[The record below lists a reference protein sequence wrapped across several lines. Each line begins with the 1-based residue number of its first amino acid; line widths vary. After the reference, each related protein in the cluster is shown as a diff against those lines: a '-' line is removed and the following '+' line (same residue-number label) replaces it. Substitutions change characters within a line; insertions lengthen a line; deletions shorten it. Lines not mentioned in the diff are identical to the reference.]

1 MKLVK
6 LIIMGILSFFLSL
19 IGKGQN
25 LDANYVLQDLTSEQT
40 KHIKD
45 KLKEAEILI
54 MKYNGQLSQNK
65 YDSKNLDKVFL
76 DWSNSKEPSKESA
89 EYVVEALG
97 AAFGQDIVNS
107 LNYEW
112 QLLTDKYGTDITVI
126 HKIYNVNGFP
136 FSSAQ
141 KAYEQKRVGSFE
153 EIKKILK
160 ENIEDAKKTGEVK
173 ERK

>member
-1 MKLVK
+1 
-6 LIIMGILSFFLSL
+6 MGIFSFLLSL

-25 LDANYVLQDLTSEQT
+25 LDANYVLQDLTFEQT
-40 KHIKD
+40 EYIQN
-45 KLKEAEILI
+45 KLKDAEVLI
-54 MKYNGQLSQNK
+54 IKYSGKLPENK
-65 YDSKNLDKVFL
+65 YDSKNLDKVFF

-97 AAFGQDIVNS
+97 AALGQDIVNS
-107 LNYEW
+107 LNCEW

-126 HKIYNVNGFP
+126 HKFYQVNGFP

-141 KAYEQKRVGSFE
+141 KAYEQGRVGSFE
-153 EIKKILK
+153 KIKLALK
-160 ENIEDAKKTGEVK
+160 ENIEEAKKTGEIK